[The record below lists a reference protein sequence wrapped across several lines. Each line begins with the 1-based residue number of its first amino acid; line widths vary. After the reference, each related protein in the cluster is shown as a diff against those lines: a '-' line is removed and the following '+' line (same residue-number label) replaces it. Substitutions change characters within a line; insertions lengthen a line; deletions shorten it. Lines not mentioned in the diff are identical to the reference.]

1 LDVEKRLLIRA
12 ALAEPKIS
20 VPAWNEWR
28 ANFAGPNASSSLAW
42 AGGYVYKNLL
52 AAGVDDAFAKGIYR
66 HNWLSNISKKSKL
79 VPTLREISKITRVT
93 PLKTFGFSHAKHSFG
108 LRPIADLDIFV
119 GEESLEATATRLVE
133 LEFLPLM
140 GLSLDTILEHI
151 RIQRGS
157 WNFKDATGNDID
169 LHWKAFDHI
178 SVSENERI
186 LRKNTQQ
193 VDTEFGP
200 ANYVSPAFS
209 LTSQIYV
216 HALQGEER
224 YNGLF
229 DIFNTAGSEN
239 IDAAGQ
245 LIKEL
250 DFRQEAEEVIEEL
263 RDVLDTD
270 PSHPLGR
277 LGHVLSGS
285 SKLVRPRARIQ
296 SQRLSQIPDSSLRFP
311 RLYRAWVRAGA
322 SPFLERLHSLF
333 LGPMTSPKLA
343 IELDGSL
350 ELRLDELPNLI
361 PAGFHYQYPVD
372 HWRWVHKGDARIR
385 FDIIALSGKSRT
397 SDKREME
404 FTIDLDERVWGL
416 TPTLA
421 IEIYCNGQKMGNL
434 DKSSAKLNLVFS
446 IGAPEFEISF
456 RTRQRPSPLEHGIR
470 FNWYQML
477 CPVGGMHIK
486 TN

>member
-12 ALAEPKIS
+12 ALAEPKLS

-66 HNWLSNISKKSKL
+66 HNWLSNVSKKSKL
-79 VPTLREISKITRVT
+79 VPALREISKITRVT
-93 PLKTFGFSHAKHSFG
+93 PLKTFGFSHVKHSLG
-108 LRPIADLDIFV
+108 LRPIADFDIFV
-119 GEESLEATATRLVE
+119 GEASLEAIARRLVE

-140 GLSLDTILEHI
+140 GISLDTILEHI

-157 WNFKDATGNDID
+157 WNFKDVVGNDID
-169 LHWKAFDHI
+169 LHWKAFDHV

-186 LRKNTQQ
+186 LREHTKQ
-193 VDTEFGP
+193 VDTEFGL
-200 ANYVSPAFS
+200 ANYVSSAFS

-216 HALQGEER
+216 HALQGEDR
-224 YNGLF
+224 YNELF
-229 DIFNTAGSEN
+229 DIFNTAGAEN

-250 DFRQEAEEVIEEL
+250 DFRQEAVEVIEEL
-263 RDVLDTD
+263 RDVLDTE

-277 LGHVLSGS
+277 LARVLSGS
-285 SKLVRPRARIQ
+285 SKRVRPTARIQ

-311 RLYRAWVRAGA
+311 KLYRAWVRAG
-322 SPFLERLHSLF
+322 SMPLLERLHSLF

-350 ELRLDELPNLI
+350 ELKLDELPNLI
-361 PAGFHYQYPVD
+361 PVGFHYQYPGGLS
-372 HWRWVHKGDARIR
+372 RWAHKGDARIR
-385 FDIIALSGKSRT
+385 FDLIGLLGRAKEAGKKEIEVKINL
-397 SDKREME
+397 DKIPWEYS
-404 FTIDLDERVWGL
+404 
-416 TPTLA
+416 PTLMVQV
-421 IEIYCNGQKMGNL
+421 YCNGRMLGNL
-434 DKSSAKLNLVFS
+434 DKASSEVNFVFPVKGS
-446 IGAPEFEISF
+446 KFEMSF
-456 RTRQRPSPLEHGIR
+456 RTRQRANPLENGIQ

-477 CPVGGMHIK
+477 CPIGVILIGI
-486 TN
+486 N

>member
-1 LDVEKRLLIRA
+1 MDVEKRLLIRA
-12 ALAEPKIS
+12 ALAEPKLS
-20 VPAWNEWR
+20 APAWNEWR

-66 HNWLSNISKKSKL
+66 HNWLSNVAKKSKL
-79 VPTLREISKITRVT
+79 VPALREISKITRVT
-93 PLKTFGFSHAKHSFG
+93 PLKTFGFSHAKHSLG
-108 LRPIADLDIFV
+108 LRPIADFDIFV
-119 GEESLEATATRLVE
+119 GEASLEAIARRLVE

-140 GLSLDTILEHI
+140 GISLGTILKHI

-157 WNFKDATGNDID
+157 WNFKDVAGNDID
-169 LHWKAFDHI
+169 LHWKTFDHV

-186 LRKNTQQ
+186 LREHTRQ
-193 VDTEFGP
+193 VDTEFGL
-200 ANYVSPAFS
+200 ANYFSSAFS

-216 HALQGEER
+216 HALQGEDR

-229 DIFNTAGSEN
+229 DIFNTAGTEN

-250 DFRQEAEEVIEEL
+250 DFRQEAVEVIEEL

-277 LGHVLSGS
+277 LGHVLNGS
-285 SKLVRPRARIQ
+285 SKRVRPTARIQ

-311 RLYRAWVRAGA
+311 RLYRVWVRAGA
-322 SPFLERLHSLF
+322 SPLLEKLHSMI
-333 LGPMTSPKLA
+333 LGPMTSSTLS
-343 IELDGSL
+343 IELNGSL
-350 ELRLDELPNLI
+350 ELKLDELPNLI
-361 PAGFHYQYPVD
+361 PVGFHYQYPGNNF
-372 HWRWVHKGDARIR
+372 RWTHKSDARIR
-385 FDIIALSGKSRT
+385 FDIIGLLGRGKEAG
-397 SDKREME
+397 KKEIVVK
-404 FTIDLDERVWGL
+404 IDLDKTPWEYS
-416 TPTLA
+416 PTLTVQV
-421 IEIYCNGQKMGNL
+421 YFNGRMMGNF
-434 DKSSAKLNLVFS
+434 DKASTEVNFVFPVKGS
-446 IGAPEFEISF
+446 EFEMSF
-456 RTRQRPSPLEHGIR
+456 RTRQRANPSESGIK

-477 CPVGGMHIK
+477 CPIGAIHVG